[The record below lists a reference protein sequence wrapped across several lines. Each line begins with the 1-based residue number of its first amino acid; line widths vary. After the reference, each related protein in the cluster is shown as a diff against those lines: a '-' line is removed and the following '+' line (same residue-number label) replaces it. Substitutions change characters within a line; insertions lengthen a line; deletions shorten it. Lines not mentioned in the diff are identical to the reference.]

1 MIGAW
6 VNALD
11 LVAAHL
17 ADPGSGWS
25 IGASGVLAEFMR
37 DAGEPCERD
46 GFRLVTARGAIRVA
60 PNADLQALAYEVLSA
75 QPGLWHHGVLLSLP
89 AAAAAA
95 LPVRTVV
102 TELGPDRDAIRDVD
116 RAAVL
121 FDLGLGSSAFAF
133 CVRTSDAMLV
143 RTLRRAA
150 GSGFLAG
157 GRDLA
162 ATLVAASPHRVAISR
177 VARIEV
183 YQPIAAEGGATPSG
197 PHTHLMPRLLRPAR
211 GASANIPLPPGW
223 TPGLTL
229 YPPHPAKDTAGA
241 KKPFSHAEHA
251 AFQRL
256 FATFGDPVSVAA
268 KSDLVAAV
276 ERGVSPT
283 AWRAPG
289 ARNAR
294 QACRIGLRQL
304 RQLDAASPA
313 LRAWEA
319 AIDQKETG
327 RRSAG
332 PVFDRNCG

>member
-1 MIGAW
+1 
-6 VNALD
+6 VNAIE

-17 ADPGSGWS
+17 ADPASGWS

-37 DAGEPCERD
+37 DAGEPCACD
-46 GFRLVTARGAIRVA
+46 GLQWVTARGAIRVA
-60 PNADLQALAYEVLSA
+60 PSADLHALAYEVLSA
-75 QPGLWHHGVLLSLP
+75 QSGLWHHGVLLSLP
-89 AAAAAA
+89 AGVAA

-102 TELGPDRDAIRDVD
+102 TELAPDRDAIRSAD
-116 RAAVL
+116 RAAML

-133 CVRTSDAMLV
+133 CVRTSDVALV

-150 GSGFLAG
+150 GGGFLAA

-183 YQPIAAEGGATPSG
+183 YQSIAAAGGATPSG

-211 GASANIPLPPGW
+211 GASANIPLSPGW

-229 YPPHPAKDTAGA
+229 YPSHPAKDAAGV

-256 FATFGDPVSVAA
+256 LATFGDPVSVAA
-268 KSDLVAAV
+268 KSDLVAAI
-276 ERGVSPT
+276 ERGDSPA
-283 AWRAPG
+283 AWHAPG
-289 ARNAR
+289 TRNAR
-294 QACRIGLRQL
+294 QACRIVLRQL
-304 RQLDAASPA
+304 RHAGAPTAA
-313 LRAWEA
+313 LTDWERAV
-319 AIDQKETG
+319 DG
-327 RRSAG
+327 RRGA
-332 PVFDRNCG
+332 

>member
-1 MIGAW
+1 MTGAR
-6 VNALD
+6 VNVIE

-17 ADPGSGWS
+17 ADPASGWS

-37 DAGEPCERD
+37 DPGEPCERD
-46 GFRLVTARGAIRVA
+46 GFQLVTARGAIRVA
-60 PNADLQALAYEVLSA
+60 PSADLHALAYEVLSA

-89 AAAAAA
+89 AAAAA
-95 LPVRTVV
+95 LPMRTVV
-102 TELGPDRDAIRDVD
+102 TELGPDRDAIRAADG
-116 RAAVL
+116 AAVL

-133 CVRTSDAMLV
+133 CVRTSDAVLA
-143 RTLRRAA
+143 RTLRRVA

-197 PHTHLMPRLLRPAR
+197 PHTHLMPRLLRPVR
-211 GASANIPLPPGW
+211 GASANIPLAPGW
-223 TPGLTL
+223 KPGLTL
-229 YPPHPAKDTAGA
+229 YPPHPAKDEAGA
-241 KKPFSHAEHA
+241 RKPFSHAEHA
-251 AFQRL
+251 AFQRIL
-256 FATFGDPVSVAA
+256 AAFGDPVSLAA
-268 KSDLVAAV
+268 KTELVAAI
-276 ERGVSPT
+276 ERGDAPA

-289 ARNAR
+289 TRNAR

-304 RQLDAASPA
+304 RQLDAVSPA

-319 AIDQKETG
+319 AIEQKETG

-332 PVFDRNCG
+332 PVFDENCG

>member
-1 MIGAW
+1 M
-6 VNALD
+6 NAIE
-11 LVAAHL
+11 LVTAHL
-17 ADPGSGWS
+17 ADSASGWS
-25 IGASGVLAEFMR
+25 IGASGVLAEFIR

-46 GFRLVTARGAIRVA
+46 GFQVATARGAIRVD
-60 PNADLQALAYEVLSA
+60 PSADLSALAYEVLSA
-75 QPGLWHHGVLLSLP
+75 QPGLWHHGVLFSLP
-89 AAAAAA
+89 AAAAA
-95 LPVRTVV
+95 LPVRTVI
-102 TELGPDRDAIRDVD
+102 TELGPDRDAISEAD

-121 FDLGLGSSAFAF
+121 FDLGLGSGAFAF
-133 CVRTSDAMLV
+133 CVRTSDVALL

-150 GSGFLAG
+150 GRGFLAA

-162 ATLVAASPHRVAISR
+162 TTLVAASPHRVAISR

-229 YPPHPAKDTAGA
+229 YPSHPAKDAAGA

-251 AFQRL
+251 VFQRL

-268 KSDLVAAV
+268 KSDLIAAI
-276 ERGVSPT
+276 ERGESPA
-283 AWRAPG
+283 AWHAPG
-289 ARNAR
+289 TRNAR
-294 QACRIGLRQL
+294 QACRIALRQL
-304 RQLDAASPA
+304 RQMDAVSPA

-319 AIDQKETG
+319 AIEQKETG

-332 PVFDRNCG
+332 PVLDENCG